1 MDQKSF
7 SKFGC
12 EFLKALLL
20 ICLASAT
27 SYSQWIN
34 QYPITPGIGLG
45 DVKFIDSK
53 TGWAC
58 GDGIIL
64 KTTNAGA
71 NWISQVH
78 TATNKFLANI
88 SPVNSE
94 ILYCI
99 GFFETILKTTN
110 GGTNWIALRNGP
122 YGQGRSYEG
131 AYFINKDTG
140 WVCGSLGTILKTTNG
155 GTTFENNPI
164 FWGYLKDMYF
174 INADTGLLCAA
185 FGGMF
190 KTTNGG
196 ANWERKTIPYWNGI
210 GDFKKLSVVSDT
222 IVHVCEIGR
231 RVFRSTNFGDTWD
244 SAGYVP
250 PMDFPYVC
258 GFSSY
263 NTGWVGGSFG
273 QLYKTTD
280 GCSTWRRD
288 DDGTDQRYIAAMWF
302 QNSNT
307 GWLVGGNTKI
317 FHTTTGGLTSI
328 EHYANSEIRNFEL
341 FQNYPNPF
349 NPNTN
354 INYELRIRNFVS
366 LKVYDIAGREVDV
379 LVQSHLPAGRHIVKF
394 DGSQFTAGVY
404 YYRITAGQESETRA
418 MILLK

>member
-1 MDQKSF
+1 MWKITN
-7 SKFGC
+7 
-12 EFLKALLL
+12 LILLFIAFTTL
-20 ICLASAT
+20 QS
-27 SYSQWIN
+27 SSQWIS
-34 QYPITPGIGLG
+34 QYPNTPGIGLG
-45 DVKFIDSK
+45 DIKFINSN

-78 TATNKFLANI
+78 PATNKFLANI

-131 AYFINKDTG
+131 AFFINKDTG

-155 GTTFENNPI
+155 GETFENNPI

-174 INADTGLLCAA
+174 INSDTGLLSGEW
-185 FGGMF
+185 GGMF

-196 ANWERKTIPYWNGI
+196 YNWERKTIPYWNGI
-210 GDFKKLSVVSDT
+210 GDFKKLSVVNDT

-258 GFSSY
+258 GFSCY
-263 NTGWVGGSFG
+263 DTGWVGGSFG

-302 QNSNT
+302 MDHNT

-328 EHYANSEIRNFEL
+328 GHHGNSEIRDFEL

-349 NPNTN
+349 NPQT
-354 INYELRIRNFVS
+354 RIEFRLSRKTEVRVS
-366 LKVYDIAGREVDV
+366 VFDILGREVDV
-379 LVQSHLPAGRHIVKF
+379 LVDSELPAGIHTTLF
-394 DGSQFTAGVY
+394 EGSMFPGGIY
-404 YYRITAGQESETRA
+404 YCRMTTGQESQSKT
-418 MILLK
+418 MIMVK